1 MPFPR
6 AAGILLHP
14 TSLPSGGG
22 IGDFGPAAYRFVD
35 SLAAARQG
43 LWQVLPLGP
52 LGYGNSPYSS
62 TSAFAGNPL
71 LISLERLVSHGWIDA
86 AKLSGIAKSS
96 SSRSSAISSEGA
108 SDSVAVEYDQVFA
121 AKMPLLFEAGR
132 SFVSSA
138 SGGARQRF
146 EHFCSENAWWLDDFV
161 LFDALRAQQKLAS
174 WNEWP
179 EELAHREPLALER
192 ARKDLAIDLKIRS
205 ALQFAFYEQWQALR
219 RYCSERAIRIVGDV
233 AIFVN
238 YDSADV
244 WMHGE
249 LFRLNENLEPDVVSG
264 VPPDFFSKTGQRWG
278 NPLYRWDVMKA
289 QGYEWWVQRL
299 RWATRNCDYIRLDH
313 FRGFDQFWE
322 IPAADPTAINGRWV
336 DGPRDDLFHK
346 LREALG
352 GLPFFAEDLGYITP
366 EVNALRDR
374 LQIPGMAV
382 LQFGFGDEGAHMY
395 LPHRAAGKVIYTGT
409 HDNDTTV
416 GWFRSGAAEHERL
429 NAEAYLGRC
438 DEGIHW
444 AFIRAVQTSPAEF
457 ALVPLQDVLGLGSE
471 ARMNTPSL
479 HGGNWK
485 WRLALGQFTAGLAAK
500 LAHLAELTDRLPQK
514 FDVLPEEDFAA

>member
-6 AAGILLHP
+6 TAGILLHP
-14 TSLPSGGG
+14 TSLPSRGG
-22 IGDFGPAAYRFVD
+22 IGDFGPAAYQFVD

-43 LWQVLPLGP
+43 IWQVLPLGP

-62 TSAFAGNPL
+62 ISAFAGNPL
-71 LISLERLVSHGWIDA
+71 LISLERLADHGWIDPTR
-86 AKLSGIAKSS
+86 LPSL
-96 SSRSSAISSEGA
+96 SSE
-108 SDSVAVEYDQVFA
+108 SDPVEYDHVFA

-132 SFVSSA
+132 KFLSSA
-138 SGGARQRF
+138 SDSARQRF

-161 LFDALRAQQKLAS
+161 LFDALRARQKLAS

-179 EELAHREPLALER
+179 AGLARREPAALER
-192 ARKDLAIDLKIRS
+192 ARKELAADLKIRT
-205 ALQFAFYEQWQALR
+205 ALQFAFSEQWQALR
-219 RYCSERAIRIVGDV
+219 RYCSERSIRVVGDV

-244 WMHGE
+244 WTHCD
-249 LFRLNENLEPDVVSG
+249 LFQLNEMLQPEVVSG

-278 NPLYRWDVMKA
+278 NPLYRWDVMKSR
-289 QGYEWWVQRL
+289 GYDWWVRRL

-322 IPAADPTAINGRWV
+322 IPAADPTAVHGRWV

-366 EVNALRDR
+366 EVHALRER
-374 LQIPGMAV
+374 LQIPGIAV
-382 LQFGFGDEGAHMY
+382 LQFGFNDDGAHMY

-416 GWFRSGAAEHERL
+416 GWFNSGAAEHERR
-429 NAEAYLGRC
+429 NVEAYLGRS
-438 DEGIHW
+438 DDGIHW
-444 AFIRAVQTSPAEF
+444 AFIRAAQNSVADL

-485 WRLALGQFTAGLAAK
+485 WRFAPGQFTAELAAK
-500 LAHLAELTDRLPQK
+500 LAHLAQVTDRLPQPVP
-514 FDVLPEEDFAA
+514 VLADENFAA